1 MAKQKRALN
10 RTKGRKPKRKRS
22 TDLKS
27 VSLRRELI
35 EARREQVAT
44 AEILKVISRSTND
57 LRPVLDAIAETAAH
71 LCGADFAFVY
81 KLEANTFHLAA
92 SSNANADWV
101 KYVRD
106 HPVSPGAAQLLAA
119 PCSNAEPFTSRMCW
133 LIGIT
138 LTCNVNA

>member
-1 MAKQKRALN
+1 WPSSERASMAKQKRALN
-10 RTKGRKPKRKRS
+10 RTKGRIQPKRKRS

-27 VSLRRELI
+27 VSLRRELM

-81 KLEANTFHLAA
+81 QLEANTFHLAA
-92 SSNANADWV
+92 SS
-101 KYVRD
+101 
-106 HPVSPGAAQLLAA
+106 
-119 PCSNAEPFTSRMCW
+119 
-133 LIGIT
+133 
-138 LTCNVNA
+138 